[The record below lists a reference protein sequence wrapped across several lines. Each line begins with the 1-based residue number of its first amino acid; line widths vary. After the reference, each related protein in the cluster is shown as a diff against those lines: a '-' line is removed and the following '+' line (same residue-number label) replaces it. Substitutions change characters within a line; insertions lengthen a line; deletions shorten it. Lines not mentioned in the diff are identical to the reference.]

1 MLKDSDD
8 RDCPILNLE
17 KYLPT
22 ITPEYLAEADKE
34 LRPNRQVRGLVNT
47 IITDPDAY
55 HEFLTI
61 VLASI
66 CGINILNKMC
76 DHGESYASAITRS
89 DEAFGLLLLEDKS
102 LLWREVAKKRI
113 EKAKDGSKCLGMK
126 DEMKIKDKYGQNL
139 TVYSNGGIVNP
150 VLKKGW
156 TREGLARYNELMLV
170 LKAHRTSDEGKQAMK
185 EQEKRWKEHTRF
197 GKSKQSKK
205 SRKRKALNSM
215 RAEGEG
221 TDALHME
228 WDNPDW

>member
-1 MLKDSDD
+1 MLKQSDD
-8 RDCPILNLE
+8 RECPILYLE

-22 ITPEYLAEADKE
+22 ITPEYLAEADPKK
-34 LRPNRQVRGLVNT
+34 RPVRQAKGLVET
-47 IITDPDAY
+47 LIKDPDAY
-55 HEFLTI
+55 HEFLII
-61 VLASI
+61 VLANI
-66 CGINILNKMC
+66 CGINILNNMC
-76 DHGESYASAITRS
+76 DHGESYASSITRS

-113 EKAKDGSKCLGMK
+113 DKAKDGSKCLGMR
-126 DEMKIKDKYGQNL
+126 DEMKIKDKYGHNL

-170 LKAHRTSDEGKQAMK
+170 LKAHRNSDAGRKAMK
-185 EQEKRWKEHTRF
+185 EQKTRWKEHTRF
-197 GKSKQSKK
+197 GKSKQSKTSK
-205 SRKRKALNSM
+205 KRKALNSM